1 MINHAD
7 IVKQLHA
14 EGPPAK
20 TVDGALAFLLRV
32 IARLQRAFPSERVG
46 LLIKTA
52 GENIVPYGGT
62 SVSASRLVYP
72 DHDLL
77 VKILSDVPTT
87 NGPSWQSEEGIPDEG
102 HHGGYLA
109 VPATGK
115 PDPAPG
121 PGPSPPPVD
130 LTPLLVR
137 LAALEQRATDLEA
150 LHVEVNKQLGAI
162 NELIKTLS
170 ERRARSGPL

>member
-1 MINHAD
+1 MIDHAD
-7 IVKQLHA
+7 IVQQLHG
-14 EGPPAK
+14 EEPPAK
-20 TVDGALAFLLRV
+20 TLEGALAFLLRV
-32 IARLQRAFPSERVG
+32 VARLQDAFPSERVG

-62 SVSASRLVYP
+62 FVSAARLVYP

-87 NGPSWQSEEGIPDEG
+87 NGASWQPDQGIPNEG

-109 VPATGK
+109 VPASGT
-115 PDPAPG
+115 PG
-121 PGPSPPPVD
+121 PEPVD

-137 LAALEQRATDLEA
+137 LDALEKRTTHLES
-150 LHVEVNKQLGAI
+150 LHVEVNKQLGSI
-162 NELIKTLS
+162 NELIRRLS
-170 ERRARSGPL
+170 ERPRPGPPR